1 MKNSKLFFKNII
13 SSWLIFGFCL
23 SLPLFSGQD
32 DPTIIEKIEVVN
44 VEVPVRV
51 FYKGKL
57 VKNLTKND
65 FTLYEGNEKQFINGF
80 YSKTK
85 CINTQN
91 VKLKPLYQERS
102 TASRYF
108 VLIFRTT
115 DYNIELRNGIEY
127 LFENIIK
134 PQDELLIFVNDKT
147 ISLSKSYWKIDRKE
161 ILMQMLKEEC
171 IHAHQR
177 LISYFLSIQK
187 DLERTRLK
195 LIENDS
201 YSQNAFFII
210 EFLRRYLTT
219 WQEYKKKY
227 LIPDLDKYYNFANHL
242 DKIKKEKWI
251 INFYQIEMFPKMKIT
266 GRLRQKIET
275 MISELMVA
283 RSEDAVHSRIISR
296 FLEDIDTE
304 LNVADDFPIEEITK
318 LMYKVNTTFH
328 SVFMGI
334 EKETMDQDFQFRK
347 VSTDI
352 ENCLRELTKKTGG
365 ALITSGDLGSA
376 LHSIESKEDL
386 YYVLTYV
393 PRNPKN
399 IDKIRITVSN
409 NKYDVVYDDN
419 IRADYISEYLKTRK
433 AEIPSVTLS
442 GIRFKANKLT
452 MTVSDFFMTV
462 DSKKKMGK
470 LSVRVRLINEDN
482 ENVFDQK
489 RLVVAK
495 KKNVNISINF
505 EAIPKAKY
513 NIIIDVSDLFTERTA
528 MDFLESVH
536 VE

>member
-1 MKNSKLFFKNII
+1 MKNSRLVFKNFIFI
-13 SSWLIFGFCL
+13 WLLFGLCL
-23 SLPLFSGQD
+23 SPPLFSGQD
-32 DPTIIEKIEVVN
+32 DPKILEKIEVVN

-51 FYKGKL
+51 FYKGEL

-65 FTLYEGNEKQFINGF
+65 FTLYEGDEKQFINGF
-80 YSKTK
+80 YSKSK
-85 CINTQN
+85 CINTQSI
-91 VKLKPLYQERS
+91 KLKPLYKEHS
-102 TASRYF
+102 AASRYI

-115 DYNIELRNGIEY
+115 DYNIELRKGIEY

-161 ILMQMLKEEC
+161 ILMQMLREEC
-171 IHAHQR
+171 IHGHQR

-187 DLERTRLK
+187 DLDRTQMK

-219 WQEYKKKY
+219 WQDYKKKH
-227 LIPDLDKYYNFANHL
+227 LIPDLDKYYNFAKHL

-266 GRLRQKIET
+266 GRLRQRIET
-275 MISELMVA
+275 MISQLMVA
-283 RSEDAVHSRIISR
+283 RSEDAVHSQIISR
-296 FLEDIDTE
+296 FMEDIDTE
-304 LNVADDFPIEEITK
+304 FNVADDFPIDEITK
-318 LMYKVNTTFH
+318 LMYKVDTTFH
-328 SVFMGI
+328 SIFMGVQ
-334 EKETMDQDFQFRK
+334 KETMSQDFQFSK

-365 ALITSGDLGSA
+365 ALITSSDLGSA

-393 PRNPKN
+393 PKNPKK

-419 IRADYISEYLKTRK
+419 FRADYISEYLETRK
-433 AEIPSVTLS
+433 AEIPAVTLS
-442 GIRFKANKLT
+442 GIKFKANTLA
-452 MTVSDFFMTV
+452 MTISDFFMTV
-462 DSKKKMGK
+462 DSKKKIGK
-470 LSVRVRLINEDN
+470 LNVRVRLINEDN

-489 RLVVAK
+489 RLIVAK
-495 KKNVNISINF
+495 KGNINVSINF
-505 EAIPKAKY
+505 ESIPGAKY
-513 NIIIDVSDLFTERTA
+513 NIIIDVSDLITGRTA

-536 VE
+536 IE